1 VNKKTNIMESLNML
15 LQVGLGITSLVC
27 LVMVI
32 IEMFAQGGTGL
43 GIATIVLT
51 FLCGIGAL
59 IAFIWG
65 WVAAGRP
72 KLMMTWTVVWVLSF
86 ILQVTLGNPF

>member
-1 VNKKTNIMESLNML
+1 ML

-27 LVMVI
+27 
-32 IEMFAQGGTGL
+32 F